1 MVFARFMTIYG
12 HKFKSTFDSAEE
24 IIVAKRE
31 WALSM
36 SHYSEAELVAAVNL
50 CKEKFAWMPSIAE
63 FISVL
68 HEVSDNLG
76 LPSVDKAYEEAC
88 LYAGSPRQH
97 KWSHP
102 VVYHAGR
109 SSDWF
114 RVRTEDKRN
123 VFPTFESHYRM
134 FCQRL
139 AAGESFDVPNP
150 VALPDH
156 SSGTLARFI
165 HQWGEDQGVSAEQA
179 ATLLYYLSKQKSQV
193 RDDLK
198 FKAEQKAAEW
208 GLDVSLPDS
217 ISD

>member
-31 WALSM
+31 WALSL
-36 SHYSEAELVAAVNL
+36 SRYTEAELVAAVNL

-76 LPSVDKAYEEAC
+76 LPSVEEAYEEAC
-88 LYAGSPRQH
+88 MHAGNPRQH
-97 KWSHP
+97 DWSHP

-109 SSDWF
+109 NSDWF
-114 RVRTEDKRN
+114 RVRTEDKQDI
-123 VFPTFESHYRM
+123 FPTFDSHYRM
-134 FCQRL
+134 LCQRF
-139 AAGESFDVPNP
+139 AAGERFEVPNP

-156 SSGTLARFI
+156 SSATLAQFMR
-165 HQWGEDQGVSAEQA
+165 QWSETQGVSAERA
-179 ATLLYYLSKQKSQV
+179 ATLLYYLSKPQGQV
-193 RDDLK
+193 RNDLK
-198 FKAEQKAAEW
+198 LKAEQKAADW
-208 GLDVSLPDS
+208 GLDIQLPDS
-217 ISD
+217 V